1 MSSARCRLRHTRP
14 TKSEPLFA
22 RYDASSGHVADRPVP
37 RALPTAKVET
47 SRIWYLALALLIG
60 IGVTA
65 GLAGAALALDLHG
78 YRVTRP
84 GEVLFRHAA
93 RRADLAA
100 LPESEVRAWC
110 GAPRQRWPTHG
121 ISRNVY
127 NGQQPGETFAWT
139 MMTGAAAAFA
149 LDDAAARRAVVG
161 NLTRWAKGGALSRFK
176 KDPAASMYYNLD
188 RTLLPIIVAFS
199 LVRDH
204 PDFGATDRGLVA
216 AWLDR
221 LVDRRGPGRPKDPAL
236 MSSQNNHGYLGDS
249 VTMAWGIVRGE
260 DALFRTGVARFVGAL
275 DQMRP
280 DGSLPL
286 ETARG
291 ARALHYQRHAISSL
305 VAIAEMAATQ
315 GYDLYRLES
324 ENQGSLRRAI
334 DFLLAAIE
342 DPALVLP
349 YAQANRNPGPFNN
362 YLVQDLGFM
371 AQRGHGRH
379 YMAWAEPYVGR
390 FPDSATSRRLGDL
403 LAEFGAERPL
413 IDEFSGG
420 NMSCFFALAR

>member
-1 MSSARCRLRHTRP
+1 MP
-14 TKSEPLFA
+14 TTK
-22 RYDASSGHVADRPVP
+22 
-37 RALPTAKVET
+37 RAM
-47 SRIWYLALALLIG
+47 SRIWHPALALLIG
-60 IGVTA
+60 VGVAA
-65 GLAGAALALDLHG
+65 GLAGAAAALDLQG

-84 GEVLFRHAA
+84 GEVLFRPAA
-93 RRADLAA
+93 RRAELAM

-110 GAPRQRWPTHG
+110 GAQRQQWPTHG

-149 LDDAAARRAVVG
+149 LDDAAARRAVIG
-161 NLTRWAKGGALSRFK
+161 NLTRWANGDALGRFK
-176 KDPAASMYYNLD
+176 KDPAAAMYYNLD
-188 RTLLPIIVAFS
+188 RTLFPTIVAFS

-204 PDFGATDRGLVA
+204 PDFPAADRAIVD
-216 AWLDR
+216 AWLGR
-221 LVDRRGPGRPKDPAL
+221 LVERRGPGRPKDPAL
-236 MSSQNNHGYLGDS
+236 ISSRNNHGYLSAS
-249 VTMAWGIVRGE
+249 VTMAWGVVRGE
-260 DALFRTGVARFVGAL
+260 DALFRAGVASFVEAL

-324 ENQGSLRRAI
+324 AHQRSLRRAI
-334 DFLLAAIE
+334 DFLVAAIE

-349 YAQANRNPGPFNN
+349 YARENWNPGPFHN

-371 AQRGHGRH
+371 TQRGHGRH
-379 YMAWAEPYVGR
+379 YMAWTEPYAAR
-390 FPDSATSRRLGDL
+390 FPDSATSLRLGDL

-413 IDEFSGG
+413 VDEFSGG
-420 NMSCFFALAR
+420 NMSCFFARVR

>member
-1 MSSARCRLRHTRP
+1 MSIARLRHARL
-14 TKSEPLFA
+14 TKPDPWFA
-22 RYDASSGHVADRPVP
+22 RYDASSLGHAADRPTP
-37 RALPTAKVET
+37 RTIPTTKRKT
-47 SRIWYLALALLIG
+47 SRIRYPALALLIG
-60 IGVTA
+60 IGVAA
-65 GLAGAALALDLHG
+65 GLAGAAAALDLQG

-84 GEVLFRHAA
+84 GEVLFRPAA
-93 RRADLAA
+93 RRAELAA

-110 GAPRQRWPTHG
+110 GAQRQQWPTHG
-121 ISRNVY
+121 LSRNVY

-149 LDDAAARRAVVG
+149 LDDAAARRAVIG
-161 NLTRWAKGGALSRFK
+161 NLTRWAKGDALGRFK
-176 KDPAASMYYNLD
+176 KDPAAAMYYNLD
-188 RTLLPIIVAFS
+188 RTLFPTVVAFS

-204 PDFGATDRGLVA
+204 PDFPAADRAIVDE
-216 AWLDR
+216 WLDR
-221 LVDRRGPGRPKDPAL
+221 LVERRGPGRPKDPAL
-236 MSSQNNHGYLGDS
+236 MSSRNNHGYLSDS

-260 DALFRTGVARFVGAL
+260 DALFRTGVARFVEAL

-334 DFLLAAIE
+334 DFLVAAID

-349 YAQANRNPGPFNN
+349 YARENWNPGPFDN

-379 YMAWAEPYVGR
+379 YMAWTEPYAAR
-390 FPDSATSRRLGDL
+390 FPDSATSLRLGDL
-403 LAEFGAERPL
+403 VAEFGAERPL

-420 NMSCFFALAR
+420 NMSCFFALVR

>member
-1 MSSARCRLRHTRP
+1 MLSSARLRHTRL
-14 TKSEPLFA
+14 TKSDLLFA
-22 RYDASSGHVADRPVP
+22 RYDASALGRAADRPTP
-37 RALPTAKVET
+37 RAIPTTKVKS
-47 SRIWYLALALLIG
+47 SRIWYQALALLIG

-65 GLAGAALALDLHG
+65 GPVGAAAALDLQE

-93 RRADLAA
+93 RRAVLAM
-100 LPESEVRAWC
+100 LPENEVRAWC
-110 GAPRQRWPTHG
+110 GAQRQQWPTHG

-149 LDDAAARRAVVG
+149 LDDAAARRAVIG
-161 NLTRWAKGGALSRFK
+161 NLTRWAKGHALGQFK
-176 KDPAASMYYNLD
+176 KVPAASMYYNLD
-188 RTLLPIIVAFS
+188 RTLFPTIVAFS

-204 PDFGATDRGLVA
+204 PDFGAADRGLVA

-221 LVDRRGPGRPKDPAL
+221 LVERRGPGRPKDPAL

-249 VTMAWGIVRGE
+249 VTMAWGIVGGE

-275 DQMRP
+275 DQMRA

-291 ARALHYQRHAISSL
+291 ARALYYQRHAISSL

-324 ENQGSLRRAI
+324 EDQGSLRRAI
-334 DFLLAAIE
+334 DFLAAAID

-349 YAQANRNPGPFNN
+349 YAQENWNPGPLND

-379 YMAWAEPYVGR
+379 YMAWTEPYAAR

-420 NMSCFFALAR
+420 NMSCFFALVR